1 MSERRRDADGGAPRG
16 PVLLVCEKCEHR
28 LAKEGMFRQAQRV
41 REAIAVCQD
50 EVQASGS
57 GLRILPVSCLDVCPR
72 GAMAI
77 AVGAPNGR
85 GPAQT
90 MVVRDANE
98 LRAVC
103 DQMISRAKPPVAG
116 KNSGK
121 AGEALA

>member
-1 MSERRRDADGGAPRG
+1 MPRG

-57 GLRILPVSCLDVCPR
+57 SLRILPVSCLDVCPR

-77 AVGAPNGR
+77 AAGAPNGR
-85 GPAQT
+85 GPAHT
-90 MVVRDANE
+90 MVVRDAAE
-98 LRAVC
+98 LRAQCERMV
-103 DQMISRAKPPVAG
+103 QATTQAG
-116 KNSGK
+116 PERSTGE